1 MRASQRRNKRLS
13 YAYLTVANYFAM
25 RAKAL
30 AVVACGL
37 LKPGEYLPPFAAM
50 TNTDF
55 HLNIRRI
62 RRLHWLQYP
71 VQGLL
76 MVGGMLGASGQMA
89 VGPTLE
95 PALTTWPVLL
105 GLLALLPVVGGLLY
119 VISRYLRPNVRRPAE
134 ENLRI
139 YQGRVLLRNSLL
151 GLLALPLLA
160 SYVIGHKPLD
170 LVLCGAVLL
179 ALGWQTRPSAE
190 TYQRW
195 LVA

>member
-1 MRASQRRNKRLS
+1 MNNA
-13 YAYLTVANYFAM
+13 
-25 RAKAL
+25 
-30 AVVACGL
+30 
-37 LKPGEYLPPFAAM
+37 
-50 TNTDF
+50 DF
-55 HLNIRRI
+55 HLHIRRI
-62 RRLHWLQYP
+62 RRRHWLQYP

-76 MVGGMLGASGQMA
+76 MGGGILGASGRTA

-95 PALTTWPVLL
+95 PALATWPVLL
-105 GLLALLPVVGGLLY
+105 GLLALLPVVVGLLY
-119 VISRYLRPNVRRPAE
+119 VVARYLRPNVRRPAE

-160 SYVIGHKPLD
+160 SYAIGHKPLD
-170 LVLCGAVLL
+170 LVLCVAVLL
-179 ALGWQTRPSAE
+179 ALSWQTRPSAE

>member
-1 MRASQRRNKRLS
+1 
-13 YAYLTVANYFAM
+13 
-25 RAKAL
+25 
-30 AVVACGL
+30 
-37 LKPGEYLPPFAAM
+37 M
-50 TNTDF
+50 TNPDF
-55 HLNIRRI
+55 HRAIRRI
-62 RRLHWLQYP
+62 QRQHWLQYP

-76 MVGGMLGASGQMA
+76 MGGAMLGASGQTA
-89 VGPTLE
+89 VGTTLE

-105 GLLALLPVVGGLLY
+105 GLFALLLVVSGLLWL
-119 VISRYLRPNVRRPAE
+119 ISRYLRPNLRRPAE

-160 SYVIGHKPLD
+160 SYAVNHKPLD

-179 ALGWQTRPSAE
+179 TMGWYTQPSAVR
-190 TYQRW
+190 YQRW